1 MQSSYR
7 SQAED
12 TSIETDQFFFHRLRQ
27 MSAIDRWQMAD
38 AMIRDARKIS
48 LWSLKRRF
56 GMLSPI
62 AFAEK
67 VAKAWLQE
75 DCSEDYIPLGTEM
88 TWIQDSSSLAADL
101 HRIFE
106 ALQIPYYITGGVAAI
121 VYGEPRTTR
130 DLDIVLAIQREDLDP
145 LITALESN
153 QFYVPGVEEVKSG
166 RMRTLGITQIETI
179 ARADLVIAGQD
190 EFDRIQFD
198 RRESIEMPG
207 LGEFYVV
214 SPEDLILNKLRWGKR
229 SQSEKQWRDVLGIL
243 KVQRETL
250 DFEYLKRWAEPLE
263 VRSDLQ
269 RLAAMAELDLAL

>member
-38 AMIRDARKIS
+38 AMIRDARRMS

-62 AFAEK
+62 KFAEK

-75 DCSEDYIPLGTEM
+75 DCSEHYIPLGTEM

-101 HRIFE
+101 HQIFE

-130 DLDIVLAIQREDLDP
+130 DLDIVLSIQREDLDP
-145 LITALESN
+145 LVTALESN
-153 QFYVPGVEEVKSG
+153 RFYVPGVEDVKSG

-179 ARADLVIAGQD
+179 ARADLLIAGQD
-190 EFDRIQFD
+190 EFDRIQFE
-198 RRESIEMPG
+198 RRESVEMPG
-207 LGEFYVV
+207 LGEFYVA

-243 KVQRETL
+243 KVQGETL
-250 DFEYLKRWAEPLE
+250 DFEYLKHWAKPLE
-263 VRSDLQ
+263 VRSDLD
-269 RLAAMAELDLAL
+269 RLVAMAGLNMS

>member
-1 MQSSYR
+1 MQSLYR

-12 TSIETDQFFFHRLRQ
+12 TSVETDRFFFHRLQ
-27 MSAIDRWQMAD
+27 KMTAIDRWQMSD
-38 AMIRDARKIS
+38 SMIRDARQMS
-48 LWSLKRRF
+48 LWNLKRRF
-56 GMLSPI
+56 STLSPI
-62 AFAEK
+62 AFAQK
-67 VAKAWLQE
+67 VAQAWLQE
-75 DCSEDYIPLGTEM
+75 DCPDYYVPLGTEM

-101 HRIFE
+101 HRIFV

-145 LITALESN
+145 LVTALESN
-153 QFYVPGVEEVKSG
+153 QFYVPGVDDVKSG

-179 ARADLVIAGQD
+179 ARADLVIAGQE

-243 KVQRETL
+243 KVQGEML
-250 DFEYLKRWAEPLE
+250 DFEYLKRWAEPLD
-263 VRSDLQ
+263 VRSDLD
-269 RLAAMAELDLAL
+269 RLAAMAELQIP